1 MLINSRRKAIMFIGQ
16 RKAFYKQRILESSC
30 AKKET
35 FDTKIF
41 MISRNSNS
49 KNGPTKIYGRQ
60 PLKIFKGFKFFKG
73 CLPQIFTLSILE
85 YFSYENNLPVALP
98 LKREN
103 RYYSL
108 AFICEIFSRLEKYIA
123 YTYTCWLYYK
133 TSCTVHLG

>member
-1 MLINSRRKAIMFIGQ
+1 MDLP
-16 RKAFYKQRILESSC
+16 
-30 AKKET
+30 KEN
-35 FDTKIF
+35 KEIKSIQSVH
-41 MISRNSNS
+41 MNVYRSNIWDRVF

-133 TSCTVHLG
+133 TSCTVHLGLLWAYTNLIVTVKMLV